1 MVLLVLVAL
10 AGLSAVGYVISIAAS
25 APPLDSLKPREL
37 GSQSEVRAADGTRL
51 GFIQSNELRRPV
63 EGNRIPKS
71 LKDATVAIEDE
82 RYYHH
87 KGVDYAGIVRAALK
101 NLSSHKTVQGGS
113 TITMQ
118 LVRNL
123 YITKERTYQR
133 KIREAKLAEE
143 LENEHSK
150 AWILDKYLNTVPY
163 GTLGGQTAVGVQAAA
178 RVYFGKPVDKLT
190 LRESALLA
198 GLPQAPS
205 SYSPVRDPEKAE
217 ARRNEVLAKMAQLK
231 MVTPQA
237 ASTAM
242 KRGLGVKRSRYFT
255 SRRESFFFD
264 YVKDEL
270 IKEYGVKTVR
280 QGGLRV
286 DTTIDLKKQVKARA
300 AINGRLA
307 GIGPSS
313 AIVTID
319 PKNGYIK
326 AMASSADYGKS
337 KFNLAAQGHR
347 QPGST
352 FKVMALMTALR
363 KGVDP
368 RTTSYVS
375 KPLKFN
381 DPTWGPIDVQTY
393 GHDYSGSISL
403 EQATLKSDNTV
414 YEQLALDLGPPEI
427 KQTAYDM
434 GIKTHLD
441 GYPAEALGGLTLGV
455 SPLEMA
461 DAYATIASGGYRNRP
476 TAIKKIT
483 FPDGKSDLPRR
494 FRVKRTKAFEDWVT
508 AEATRILKEN
518 VQAGHGHEGEH
529 RLPGG
534 RQDRHHRLV
543 QRRVVRRLHP
553 AARDR
558 RLGRLSQRADRD
570 EHRVPRRLGGGRHV
584 PGRDLGRLHEVDQG
598 QVLRRLQARED
609 RRALHALLRQVRAQ
623 RRPRHRRLALDR
635 LPVRRRRIGDHAGDA
650 HDARRRTRARSPR
663 ATARSRSTPTSTNR
677 RRRGP
682 RPLRPPRTAAPWR
695 PRPDHGHRGP
705 AWYKPA
711 VVRPRGGLSMHEG
724 SARQHHLAHMDS
736 QSEEVLYGN
745 WCREVV
751 QRREGLR
758 VHHPG

>member
-1 MVLLVLVAL
+1 MVLLVLAAL

-63 EGNRIPKS
+63 EGDRIPKS

-270 IKEYGVKTVR
+270 IKEYGLKTVR

-363 KGVDP
+363 KGVNP

-518 VQAGHGHEGEH
+518 VLQGTGTKANIGCPAAGKTGTTDSFNDAWFVGFTPRLATAVWVGYPNAQIEMNTEYHGGSVAGGTFPAEIWGDYMKSIKGKFCGDFKPAKTAAHFSPFYGKYARSGGHGTGDS
-529 RLPGG
+529 PSTDSQFGSGG
-534 RQDRHHRLV
+534 SAIT
-543 QRRVVRRLHP
+543 P
-553 AARDR
+553 A
-558 RLGRLSQRADRD
+558 
-570 EHRVPRRLGGGRHV
+570 
-584 PGRDLGRLHEVDQG
+584 
-598 QVLRRLQARED
+598 
-609 RRALHALLRQVRAQ
+609 
-623 RRPRHRRLALDR
+623 
-635 LPVRRRRIGDHAGDA
+635 
-650 HDARRRTRARSPR
+650 
-663 ATARSRSTPTSTNR
+663 TPTTPTPDKGKKPKSDGKKPFN
-677 RRRGP
+677 P
-682 RPLRPPRTAAPWR
+682 DLYESPPQAAP
-695 PRPDHGHRGP
+695 PTQAAPN
-705 AWYKPA
+705 
-711 VVRPRGGLSMHEG
+711 GGVT
-724 SARQHHLAHMDS
+724 A
-736 QSEEVLYGN
+736 
-745 WCREVV
+745 
-751 QRREGLR
+751 
-758 VHHPG
+758 PTP

>member
-1 MVLLVLVAL
+1 MVVLVLVAL

-63 EGNRIPKS
+63 QGSQIPKT
-71 LKDATVAIEDE
+71 LKDATVAIEDQ

-87 KGVDYAGIVRAALK
+87 KGVDYAGVVRAAIK

-133 KIREAKLAEE
+133 KIKEAKLAEE
-143 LENEHSK
+143 LENEHTKS
-150 AWILDKYLNTVPY
+150 WILDKYLNTVPY
-163 GTLGGQTAVGVQAAA
+163 GTIGGQTAVGVQAAA
-178 RVYFGKPVDKLT
+178 RVYFGKPVTKLT

-217 ARRNEVLAKMAQLK
+217 TRRNEVLAKMAQLK
-231 MVTPQA
+231 MITPETA
-237 ASTAM
+237 AAAE
-242 KRGLGVKRSRYFT
+242 KRGLGVHTSRYFT

-270 IKEYGVKTVR
+270 IKEYGVRTVR
-280 QGGLRV
+280 EGGLRV
-286 DTTIDLKKQVKARA
+286 DTTIDLKKQQQARA

-307 GIGPSS
+307 GVGPSS

-368 RTTSYVS
+368 RSTTYVS
-375 KPLKFN
+375 KPLKFD

-476 TAIKKIT
+476 TAITKIT

-494 FRVKRTKAFEDWVT
+494 FKVKRTKAFQDGVT
-508 AEATRILKEN
+508 AEATRILQENIKEGTGTKAN
-518 VQAGHGHEGEH
+518 IGCPAGGKTGTTDEFNDAWFVGFTPRLATAVWVGYPNAQITMKTEYHGGAVAGGTFPAEIWHDYMSVAKGKYCGDFPKPTQPMHFSPFFGKYSSSGGRGTGDSSKDSQFGTGGTNYATPTTPVTPDPSAPATPKKDKGGKKGFNPDLYESPPQAPPAAPKPAPSD
-529 RLPGG
+529 PGG
-534 RQDRHHRLV
+534 GA
-543 QRRVVRRLHP
+543 P
-553 AARDR
+553 A
-558 RLGRLSQRADRD
+558 
-570 EHRVPRRLGGGRHV
+570 P
-584 PGRDLGRLHEVDQG
+584 
-598 QVLRRLQARED
+598 
-609 RRALHALLRQVRAQ
+609 
-623 RRPRHRRLALDR
+623 
-635 LPVRRRRIGDHAGDA
+635 
-650 HDARRRTRARSPR
+650 
-663 ATARSRSTPTSTNR
+663 TP
-677 RRRGP
+677 
-682 RPLRPPRTAAPWR
+682 
-695 PRPDHGHRGP
+695 
-705 AWYKPA
+705 
-711 VVRPRGGLSMHEG
+711 
-724 SARQHHLAHMDS
+724 
-736 QSEEVLYGN
+736 
-745 WCREVV
+745 
-751 QRREGLR
+751 
-758 VHHPG
+758 

>member
-1 MVLLVLVAL
+1 MSRSQRNRRHHHSRGRPRNKAFLALMVVLVLAAL

-25 APPLDSLKPREL
+25 APPLDSLKPRDL

-63 EGNRIPKS
+63 AGSKIPEN
-71 LKDATVAIEDE
+71 LKQATVAIEDQ
-82 RYYHH
+82 RFYHH
-87 KGVDYAGIVRAALK
+87 KGVDYAGVVRAAVK

-123 YITKERTYQR
+123 YISQERTYQR

-150 AWILDKYLNTVPY
+150 EWILDKYLNTVPY
-163 GTLGGQTAVGVQAAA
+163 GTLGGQTAVGVQAAS
-178 RVYFGKPVDKLT
+178 RVYFGKPVERLK
-190 LRESALLA
+190 LREAAMLA

-231 MVTPQA
+231 MITPQTA
-237 ASTAM
+237 QTAM
-242 KRGLGVKRSRYFT
+242 KKGLGVNPSRYFT

-270 IKEYGVKTVR
+270 VKEYGTKTVR

-286 DTTIDLKKQVKARA
+286 DTTIDLKKQQAARA
-300 AINGRLA
+300 SINGRLA

-319 PKNGYIK
+319 PRNGYIR

-363 KGVDP
+363 EGVAP
-368 RTTSYVS
+368 RSTPYVS

-403 EQATLKSDNTV
+403 ERATLKSDNTV
-414 YEQLALDLGPPEI
+414 YMQLALALGPREVR
-427 KQTAYDM
+427 KTAYDM

-441 GYPAEALGGLTLGV
+441 GYPAESLGGLTLGV

-476 TAIKKIT
+476 TAITKIT
-483 FPDGKSDLPRR
+483 YPDGKSELPKR
-494 FRVKRTKAFEDWVT
+494 FKVKRTKAFEDGVT
-508 AEATRILKEN
+508 AEATRILQEN
-518 VQAGHGHEGEH
+518 IQRGTGTAANIGC
-529 RLPGG
+529 PGG
-534 RQDRHHRLV
+534 GKTGTTDSFNDAWFVGFTPRLTTAV
-543 QRRVVRRLHP
+543 WVGYPNAQIEMKTEYHGGPVAGGTYPAEIWSDYMQQAKGSFCGDFKPPLHP
-553 AARDR
+553 AHFAPFF
-558 RLGRLSQRADRD
+558 G
-570 EHRVPRRLGGGRHV
+570 
-584 PGRDLGRLHEVDQG
+584 
-598 QVLRRLQARED
+598 
-609 RRALHALLRQVRAQ
+609 
-623 RRPRHRRLALDR
+623 
-635 LPVRRRRIGDHAGDA
+635 
-650 HDARRRTRARSPR
+650 RSPR
-663 ATARSRSTPTSTNR
+663 SGGRPTGSPSTSGR
-677 RRRGP
+677 YQFGGGP
-682 RPLRPPRTAAPWR
+682 PPSAPAPAAVAPPPAAVAPAPRAAP
-695 PRPDHGHRGP
+695 
-705 AWYKPA
+705 
-711 VVRPRGGLSMHEG
+711 
-724 SARQHHLAHMDS
+724 
-736 QSEEVLYGN
+736 
-745 WCREVV
+745 
-751 QRREGLR
+751 
-758 VHHPG
+758 

>member
-1 MVLLVLVAL
+1 MVVLVLAAL

-63 EGNRIPKS
+63 EGNRIPKT

-87 KGVDYAGIVRAALK
+87 KGVDYAGIVRAAVK

-143 LENEHSK
+143 LENEHTKS
-150 AWILDKYLNTVPY
+150 WILDKYLNTVPF

-178 RVYFGKPVDKLT
+178 RVYFGKSVENLKLH
-190 LRESALLA
+190 EAALLA

-205 SYSPVRDPEKAE
+205 TYSPVRAPEKAE
-217 ARRNEVLAKMAQLK
+217 ARRNEVLAKMAELGMIK
-231 MVTPQA
+231 PETAQA
-237 ASTAM
+237 AM
-242 KRGLGVKRSRYFT
+242 KRGLGVNPSRYFT
-255 SRRESFFFD
+255 GRRESFFFD

-270 IKEYGVKTVR
+270 IKEFGAKTVR

-286 DTTIDLKKQVKARA
+286 DTTIDLKKQQAARA

-363 KGVDP
+363 KGVNP
-368 RTTSYVS
+368 ASTSYVS

-381 DPTWGPIDVQTY
+381 DPQWGPIETKTY
-393 GHDYSGSISL
+393 DGSYGGSMTL

-414 YEQLALDLGPPEI
+414 FMQLALDLGPPEV

-441 GYPAEALGGLTLGV
+441 GFPAESLGGLTIGV

-461 DAYATIASGGYRNRP
+461 NAFATIASGGYRNRP
-476 TAIKKIT
+476 TAITKIT
-483 FPDGKSDLPRR
+483 FPDGKSELPRR
-494 FRVKRTKAFEDWVT
+494 FKVKRTKAFEDGVT
-508 AEATRILKEN
+508 AEATRILVKN
-518 VQAGHGHEGEH
+518 IQ
-529 RLPGG
+529 GG
-534 RQDRHHRLV
+534 TGTKANIGC
-543 QRRVVRRLHP
+543 P
-553 AARDR
+553 AAGKTGTTDEFNDAWFVGFTP
-558 RLGRLSQRADRD
+558 RLATATWVGYPNAQIQMKTEYHGGSVAGGTFPAEIWHDYMTKVKGKFCGDFKPPKTPFHSSPFFGKYSR
-570 EHRVPRRLGGGRHV
+570 GGGRNTGDSYDQQGTSQFV
-584 PGRDLGRLHEVDQG
+584 PAPTAPAPAAPQEDKKPDKGNDGNGKGNGNGNSGNGNFDPDLYESPPQG
-598 QVLRRLQARED
+598 A
-609 RRALHALLRQVRAQ
+609 
-623 RRPRHRRLALDR
+623 P
-635 LPVRRRRIGDHAGDA
+635 PGGGDPNGG
-650 HDARRRTRARSPR
+650 
-663 ATARSRSTPTSTNR
+663 ATA
-677 RRRGP
+677 
-682 RPLRPPRTAAPWR
+682 
-695 PRPDHGHRGP
+695 PDG
-705 AWYKPA
+705 
-711 VVRPRGGLSMHEG
+711 
-724 SARQHHLAHMDS
+724 
-736 QSEEVLYGN
+736 
-745 WCREVV
+745 
-751 QRREGLR
+751 
-758 VHHPG
+758 

>member
-1 MVLLVLVAL
+1 MMVVGVLIAL
-10 AGLSAVGYVISIAAS
+10 AGLSAVGYVISIASS
-25 APPLDSLKPREL
+25 APPLDSLKPRDL

-63 EGNRIPKS
+63 LGNRIPTA

-87 KGVDYAGIVRAALK
+87 KGVDYAGVVRAALK

-118 LVRNL
+118 LIRNL

-143 LENEHSK
+143 LENEHTKS
-150 AWILDKYLNTVPY
+150 WILDKYLNTVPY

-178 RVYFGKPVDKLT
+178 RVYFGKSVENLN
-190 LRESALLA
+190 LNESALIA

-205 SYSPVRDPEKAE
+205 SYSPVRAPEKAE
-217 ARRNEVLAKMAQLK
+217 ARRNEVLAKMAQLG
-231 MVTPQA
+231 MISNA
-237 ASTAM
+237 TAQRTM
-242 KRGLGVKRSRYFT
+242 KKGLGLHLSRYFT
-255 SRRESFFFD
+255 GRRESFFFD
-264 YVKDEL
+264 FVKDEL
-270 IKEYGVKTVR
+270 VKEYGAKTVR

-286 DTTIDLKKQVKARA
+286 DTTIDLKKQQAARA
-300 AINGRLA
+300 AIAGRLE
-307 GIGPSS
+307 GVGPSS

-368 RTTSYVS
+368 RTTTYVS
-375 KPLKFN
+375 KPLKFT

-393 GHDYSGSISL
+393 GHDYHGSISL
-403 EQATLKSDNTV
+403 EKATLFSDNTV
-414 YEQLALDLGPPEI
+414 YEQLALDLGPPEV

-441 GYPAEALGGLTLGV
+441 GYPAESLGGLTLGV

-476 TAIKKIT
+476 TAITKIT
-483 FPDGKSDLPRR
+483 FPDGKSELPRR
-494 FRVKRTKAFEDWVT
+494 FKVKRTKAFSDGVT

-518 VQAGHGHEGEH
+518 IQSGTGTKANIGCPAGGKTGTTDDFNDAWFVGFTPRLTTAVWVGYPNAQIQMKTEYHGGSVAGGTFPAEIWHDYMSSVKGKFCGDFKPPKEPFHASPFFGKYARSGGKGTGTDDTQQQAQPFSPVPTAPTPDGTKPNDTGNGNGNKPGKFNPDLYESPPQGTPDTKAP
-529 RLPGG
+529 PGG
-534 RQDRHHRLV
+534 TD
-543 QRRVVRRLHP
+543 P
-553 AARDR
+553 
-558 RLGRLSQRADRD
+558 
-570 EHRVPRRLGGGRHV
+570 GGG
-584 PGRDLGRLHEVDQG
+584 
-598 QVLRRLQARED
+598 
-609 RRALHALLRQVRAQ
+609 
-623 RRPRHRRLALDR
+623 
-635 LPVRRRRIGDHAGDA
+635 
-650 HDARRRTRARSPR
+650 
-663 ATARSRSTPTSTNR
+663 ATAPT
-677 RRRGP
+677 G
-682 RPLRPPRTAAPWR
+682 
-695 PRPDHGHRGP
+695 
-705 AWYKPA
+705 
-711 VVRPRGGLSMHEG
+711 
-724 SARQHHLAHMDS
+724 
-736 QSEEVLYGN
+736 
-745 WCREVV
+745 
-751 QRREGLR
+751 
-758 VHHPG
+758 

>member
-1 MVLLVLVAL
+1 MVLVVLIAL
-10 AGLSAVGYVISIAAS
+10 AGLSAVGYVISIASS

-63 EGNRIPKS
+63 QGNQIPKV

-87 KGVDYAGIVRAALK
+87 KGVDYAGVVRAAIK

-143 LENEHSK
+143 LENEHTKS
-150 AWILDKYLNTVPY
+150 WILDKYLNTVPY
-163 GTLGGQTAVGVQAAA
+163 GTLGGQTAVGVQAAS
-178 RVYFGKPVDKLT
+178 RVYFGKPVSKLK
-190 LRESALLA
+190 LNEAALLA

-231 MVTPQA
+231 MITPETARA
-237 ASTAM
+237 AE
-242 KRGLGVKRSRYFT
+242 KRGLGVHTSRYFT

-270 IKEYGVKTVR
+270 IKEYGTKTVR

-286 DTTIDLKKQVKARA
+286 DTTIELKKQQQARA

-307 GIGPSS
+307 GVGPSS

-368 RTTSYVS
+368 RRTTYVS
-375 KPLKFN
+375 KPLKFT

-393 GHDYSGSISL
+393 GHDYNGSINL

-434 GIKTHLD
+434 GIRTHLD

-476 TAIKKIT
+476 TAITKIT

-494 FRVKRTKAFEDWVT
+494 FRVKRTKAFQDGVT

-518 VQAGHGHEGEH
+518 IQMGTGTKANIGCPAGGKTGTTDEFNDAWFVGFTPRLATAVWVGYPNAQVQMKTEYHGGSVAGGTFPAEIWHDYMSVAKGKYCGDFKPPKQPMQFSPFFGKYSRSGGRNTGDSSRNTFGNGGAPYTAPTSPTTPAPTTPGRGKKNKTGTKGFDPGLYESPPQGPPPAAKTPAKSD
-529 RLPGG
+529 PGG
-534 RQDRHHRLV
+534 G
-543 QRRVVRRLHP
+543 
-553 AARDR
+553 A
-558 RLGRLSQRADRD
+558 
-570 EHRVPRRLGGGRHV
+570 
-584 PGRDLGRLHEVDQG
+584 
-598 QVLRRLQARED
+598 
-609 RRALHALLRQVRAQ
+609 
-623 RRPRHRRLALDR
+623 
-635 LPVRRRRIGDHAGDA
+635 
-650 HDARRRTRARSPR
+650 
-663 ATARSRSTPTSTNR
+663 
-677 RRRGP
+677 
-682 RPLRPPRTAAPWR
+682 AAPT
-695 PRPDHGHRGP
+695 P
-705 AWYKPA
+705 
-711 VVRPRGGLSMHEG
+711 
-724 SARQHHLAHMDS
+724 
-736 QSEEVLYGN
+736 
-745 WCREVV
+745 
-751 QRREGLR
+751 
-758 VHHPG
+758 

>member
-1 MVLLVLVAL
+1 MSRSQRNRRHHHSRGRPRNKAFLAIMVLLVLVAL

-63 EGNRIPKS
+63 EGNQIPKT
-71 LKDATVAIEDE
+71 LKNATVAIEDQ

-87 KGVDYAGIVRAALK
+87 KGVDYAGVVRAALK

-123 YITKERTYQR
+123 YISKERTYQR

-150 AWILDKYLNTVPY
+150 SWILDKYLNTVPY

-178 RVYFGKPVDKLT
+178 RVYFGKSVENLKLN
-190 LRESALLA
+190 EAALLA
-198 GLPQAPS
+198 GLPQAPTT
-205 SYSPVRDPEKAE
+205 YSPVRAPEKAE
-217 ARRNEVLAKMAQLK
+217 ARRNEVLAKMAQLG
-231 MVTPQA
+231 MISQPTAQA
-237 ASTAM
+237 AM
-242 KRGLGVKRSRYFT
+242 KKGLGLHVSRYFT

-270 IKEYGVKTVR
+270 VKEYGAKTVR

-286 DTTIDLKKQVKARA
+286 DTTIDLKKQQAARA

-307 GIGPSS
+307 GVGPSS

-368 RTTSYVS
+368 RTTTYVS
-375 KPLKFN
+375 KPLKFT
-381 DPTWGPIDVQTY
+381 DPRWGPIDVQTY
-393 GHDYSGSISL
+393 GHDYHGSISL
-403 EQATLKSDNTV
+403 EKATLLSDNTV
-414 YEQLALDLGPPEI
+414 YEQLALDLGPPEV

-441 GYPAEALGGLTLGV
+441 GYPAESLGGLTIGV

-476 TAIKKIT
+476 TAITKIRL
-483 FPDGKSDLPRR
+483 PNGKSELPPR
-494 FRVKRTKAFEDWVT
+494 FRVKRTKAFSDGVT
-508 AEATRILKEN
+508 AEATRILQENIQKGTGTAANIGCPAGGKTGTTDSFNDAWFVGFTPRLTTAVWVGYPNAQIEMKTEYHGGPVAGATFPAEIWHDYMSKVKGKFCGDFKPPKE
-518 VQAGHGHEGEH
+518 AFHASPFFGKYS
-529 RLPGG
+529 R
-534 RQDRHHRLV
+534 
-543 QRRVVRRLHP
+543 
-553 AARDR
+553 
-558 RLGRLSQRADRD
+558 
-570 EHRVPRRLGGGRHV
+570 GGGRNTGSSSNDQQGGNTQFFAPTTPSAPV
-584 PGRDLGRLHEVDQG
+584 PTTPDDTKKQGNGNGGGKDKGNGKFNPDLYE
-598 QVLRRLQARED
+598 
-609 RRALHALLRQVRAQ
+609 
-623 RRPRHRRLALDR
+623 
-635 LPVRRRRIGDHAGDA
+635 
-650 HDARRRTRARSPR
+650 SP
-663 ATARSRSTPTSTNR
+663 PQ
-677 RRRGP
+677 
-682 RPLRPPRTAAPWR
+682 AAP
-695 PRPDHGHRGP
+695 PTTPGND
-705 AWYKPA
+705 
-711 VVRPRGGLSMHEG
+711 GGNG
-724 SARQHHLAHMDS
+724 QDGGAAAPT
-736 QSEEVLYGN
+736 G
-745 WCREVV
+745 
-751 QRREGLR
+751 
-758 VHHPG
+758 

>member
-1 MVLLVLVAL
+1 MSRSQRNRRHHHSRGRPRNKAFLAVMVVLVLIAL

-25 APPLDSLKPREL
+25 APPLDSLKPRDL

-63 EGNRIPKS
+63 EGTQIPQM
-71 LKDATVAIEDE
+71 LKQATVAIEDQ
-82 RYYHH
+82 RFYHH
-87 KGVDYAGIVRAALK
+87 KGADYAGVVRAAVK

-118 LVRNL
+118 LIRNL
-123 YITKERTYQR
+123 YISRERTYQR

-143 LENEHSK
+143 LENEHPGVQGK
-150 AWILDKYLNTVPY
+150 GWILDKYLNTVPY
-163 GTLGGQTAVGVQAAA
+163 GTLGGQTAVGVQAASRA
-178 RVYFGKPVDKLT
+178 YFGKPVQKLR
-190 LRESALLA
+190 LSQAALLA

-205 SYSPVRDPEKAE
+205 SYSPVRDPEQAE
-217 ARRNEVLAKMAQLK
+217 SRRNEVLAKMAQLG
-231 MVTPQA
+231 MITPQ
-237 ASTAM
+237 TAQTTM
-242 KRGLGVKRSRYFT
+242 KKGLGVNPSRYFT

-270 IKEYGVKTVR
+270 VKEYGTRTVR

-286 DTTIDLKKQVKARA
+286 DTTIDLKKQQEARE

-307 GIGPSS
+307 GVGPAA

-319 PKNGYIK
+319 PKNGYIR

-368 RTTSYVS
+368 RSTTYVS

-403 EQATLKSDNTV
+403 EKATLKSDNTV
-414 YEQLALDLGPPEI
+414 YMQLALDLGPREVR
-427 KQTAYDM
+427 KTAYDM

-441 GYPAEALGGLTLGV
+441 GYPAESLGGLTLGV

-476 TAIKKIT
+476 TAITKVT

-494 FRVKRTKAFEDWVT
+494 FRVKRTKVFEDGVT

-518 VQAGHGHEGEH
+518 VQMGTGTRANIGCPAAGKTGTTDEFNDAWFVGFTPRLTTAVWVGYPNAQIQMKTEYHGASVAGGTFPAEIWSDYMKKAKGKYCGDFKPAKHPARFSPFFG
-529 RLPGG
+529 RYSRSGG
-534 RQDRHHRLV
+534 RATGGSSTSGRYQFGGGTTTYAPA
-543 QRRVVRRLHP
+543 P
-553 AARDR
+553 AAV
-558 RLGRLSQRADRD
+558 APAPAA
-570 EHRVPRRLGGGRHV
+570 VAPA
-584 PGRDLGRLHEVDQG
+584 P
-598 QVLRRLQARED
+598 A
-609 RRALHALLRQVRAQ
+609 A
-623 RRPRHRRLALDR
+623 
-635 LPVRRRRIGDHAGDA
+635 
-650 HDARRRTRARSPR
+650 
-663 ATARSRSTPTSTNR
+663 
-677 RRRGP
+677 
-682 RPLRPPRTAAPWR
+682 AAP
-695 PRPDHGHRGP
+695 DTG
-705 AWYKPA
+705 KKET
-711 VVRPRGGLSMHEG
+711 GG
-724 SARQHHLAHMDS
+724 
-736 QSEEVLYGN
+736 
-745 WCREVV
+745 
-751 QRREGLR
+751 
-758 VHHPG
+758 